1 MTTTRSEVARVHTF
15 DLGRW
20 WLVGDRL
27 LPKIA
32 GGSEGATE
40 DAGGA
45 GDEGEPGSGGAGQ
58 EGDEGEDKPESTTGA
73 GDDGDQDKGKGK
85 GKDQDLTPRPG
96 EDRGA
101 FKARQRAARAERERD
116 DARQQ
121 LEDLLDKDRTE
132 QEKLEKRARKAEDR
146 VSVLEPTVRQQAIH
160 IAFLL
165 ASAGDAKRKA
175 VQWVD
180 AGDALLL
187 VAKELE
193 GIKVGDDGDIDHD
206 EVVEIV
212 TRIAKQKSH
221 LVRKA
226 QPAQEQP
233 SGGNV
238 GAGSRTPQE
247 KGVEEL
253 SRTYTALRTRS
264 PR

>member
-32 GGSEGATE
+32 GGSEGAVE
-40 DAGGA
+40 DTGGA
-45 GDEGEPGSGGAGQ
+45 GGETDPGSGGAGQ
-58 EGDEGEDKPESTTGA
+58 EGGGSGEDEPESTDRT
-73 GDDGDQDKGKGK
+73 GDDDKDRDKGKQDK
-85 GKDQDLTPRPG
+85 DLTPRPG

-116 DARQQ
+116 EAKQQ
-121 LEDLLDKDRTE
+121 LEELLDRDRDET
-132 QEKLEKRARKAEDR
+132 QKLEKRASKAEAR
-146 VSVLEPTVRQQAIH
+146 VGVLEPTVRQQAIH

-165 ASAGDAKRKA
+165 ASAGDAKRKPI
-175 VQWVD
+175 QWVD

-187 VAKELE
+187 VTKELE
-193 GIKVGDDGDIDHD
+193 GIKVGDDGEIDQD
-206 EVVEIV
+206 EVREIV
-212 TRIAKQKSH
+212 ESVAKKKSH

-238 GAGSRTPQE
+238 GAGQRTPQE
-247 KGVEEL
+247 RSADQL
-253 SRTYTALRTRS
+253 ARDYPALRTRA